1 MTQELWMLVGLFSL
15 VLLGMGY
22 LIRESSNAN
31 SRIQIE
37 DLFLERGPDG
47 KKQLS
52 KIAVYLFGAFAISTW
67 VIVVKVV
74 NATLSETEFLG
85 YLGIWVTPLLAKIV
99 KNGHAPE
106 PPK

>member
-1 MTQELWMLVGLFSL
+1 
-15 VLLGMGY
+15 
-22 LIRESSNAN
+22 
-31 SRIQIE
+31 
-37 DLFLERGPDG
+37 
-47 KKQLS
+47 
-52 KIAVYLFGAFAISTW
+52 
-67 VIVVKVV
+67 VKVV